1 VQNTKGG
8 LIHPKHLFD
17 SDSLNVRD
25 SSEQVLFWE
34 DRIKLLLL
42 LLLRDDTVKAQLIK
56 DNMEI

>member
-1 VQNTKGG
+1 VLTKKGC

-34 DRIKLLLL
+34 DSIKLL
-42 LLLRDDTVKAQLIK
+42 LLLRDDTGKAQLIK
-56 DNMEI
+56 DNIEI